1 MASPANVAIRARV
14 SPAAAAAALKKFESP
29 DPMTPNA
36 EYEGRRVER
45 VPGGYIVLNAVKHR
59 EQVTRE
65 EIRLQDAARAKRY
78 RERKRSV
85 TDERDAAVTGETD
98 ITPPASRKHVIRH
111 GPVAQS
117 VAVSEA
123 EAKKQGRAAAAAFA
137 KETAA
142 KRNALVADAP
152 KGYLMAGAQA

>member
-1 MASPANVAIRARV
+1 MDEDGFCPMASPANVAIRDRV

-85 TDERDAAVTGETD
+85 TDERDAAVTGVTD
-98 ITPPASRKHVIRH
+98 MKT
-111 GPVAQS
+111 
-117 VAVSEA
+117 
-123 EAKKQGRAAAAAFA
+123 
-137 KETAA
+137 
-142 KRNALVADAP
+142 
-152 KGYLMAGAQA
+152 